1 MHSRA
6 EKRLLVESIVHRD
19 IGFFIAGEERR

>member
-6 EKRLLVESIVHRD
+6 EKRLLVESIVHHD
-19 IGFFIAGEERR
+19 IGVFIAEEERR